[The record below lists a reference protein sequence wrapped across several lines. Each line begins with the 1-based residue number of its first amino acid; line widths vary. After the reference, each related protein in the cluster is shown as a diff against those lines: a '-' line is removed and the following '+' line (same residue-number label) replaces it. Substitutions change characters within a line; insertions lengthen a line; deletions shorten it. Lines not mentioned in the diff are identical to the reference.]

1 MLGISPMELLSPS
14 AMKIGM
20 EDGARDFHLQK
31 SLNRVAQGQCANF
44 LWCLHDAINCRIRQD
59 RTRIGLRVLCCLV
72 VS

>member
-1 MLGISPMELLSPS
+1 
-14 AMKIGM
+14 M